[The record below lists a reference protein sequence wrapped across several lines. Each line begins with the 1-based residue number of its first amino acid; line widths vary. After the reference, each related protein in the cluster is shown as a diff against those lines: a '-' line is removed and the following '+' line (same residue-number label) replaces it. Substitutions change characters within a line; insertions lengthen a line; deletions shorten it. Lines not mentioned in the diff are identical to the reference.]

1 MEDVI
6 MKQLKVT
13 LIVGLEEDVIQECL
27 DKGYPKDFIIGS
39 VKAHIETAIGN
50 GKILGWEK
58 VVESRVE
65 TIEEVTE

>member
-1 MEDVI
+1 

-13 LIVGLEEDVIQECL
+13 LTVDLEEDVIQSCL
-27 DKGYPKDFIIGS
+27 DKGFPKDFIIDS

-58 VVESRVE
+58 VIESRVE
-65 TIEEVTE
+65 SIEEVEDGK